1 MDLIEH
7 LQGTCVYIYI
17 EREREQNKG
26 RYVDILMMNPEK
38 VNSLTNNDLVYKSL
52 TLTLYVMRSMI
63 EFVGQK
69 LQNLWHGQFQ
79 CILINRYC

>member
-7 LQGTCVYIYI
+7 LQGTCVCVYIY
-17 EREREQNKG
+17 RERKNKG
-26 RYVDILMMNPEK
+26 RNVDILMMNPEK

-69 LQNLWHGQFQ
+69 LQMARAVSMYFDK
-79 CILINRYC
+79 

>member
-7 LQGTCVYIYI
+7 LQGTCVCIYI
-17 EREREQNKG
+17 QREKKQG

-69 LQNLWHGQFQ
+69 LKMARAVSMYFDK
-79 CILINRYC
+79 

>member
-7 LQGTCVYIYI
+7 LQGTCVCVYIY
-17 EREREQNKG
+17 RERKNKG

-38 VNSLTNNDLVYKSL
+38 INSLTNNDLVYKSL
-52 TLTLYVMRSMI
+52 TLTLFVMRSMI

-69 LQNLWHGQFQ
+69 LQMARAVSMYFDK
-79 CILINRYC
+79 

>member
-1 MDLIEH
+1 MN
-7 LQGTCVYIYI
+7 TSRVPVCIYI
-17 EREREQNKG
+17 ERESKTKG

-63 EFVGQK
+63 EFVEDTK
-69 LQNLWHGQFQ
+69 
-79 CILINRYC
+79 